1 MSDVS
6 WWERQLSRV
15 VPSRPAAPVPAQ
27 QPVGYPQKAVRWQ
40 PQYPPTGPRQEVAEW
55 DQSEGDPDDN
65 WHRVHRQGFV
75 DKAPTHTGKDSRC
88 PQCHGSNYF
97 RRRVGSSEAAPLC
110 TECGYNGDLW
120 EQSGTTL
127 NGAGVKSTGPV
138 QFARSDNP
146 EARERFGVDPSLNG
160 TDFSWSSVR

>member
-6 WWERQLSRV
+6 WWERQLSKV
-15 VPSRPAAPVPAQ
+15 VPQRPTAPVPS

-40 PQYPPTGPRQEVAEW
+40 PQYPPTGPRQEVEESY
-55 DQSEGDPDDN
+55 QSEGDPDDN
-65 WHRVHRQGFV
+65 WHRVRRQGFIA
-75 DKAPTHTGKDSRC
+75 KAPSHATKDTRC
-88 PQCHGSNYF
+88 PQCGGSSYF
-97 RRRVGSSEAAPLC
+97 HRRVGNTEAAPLC
-110 TECGYNGDLW
+110 TECGYNGNLW

-127 NGAGVKSTGPV
+127 NGAGIKSSGPL

-146 EARERFGVDPSLNG
+146 DHQPRFGVDPTLNG